1 MSLIDVLPSL
11 SPYEPSILALAVLCV
26 AVMIQSF
33 ATAPLA
39 FINEEQAPG
48 MPLKGDHDL
57 LSFRVLRTHANSV
70 ENLPLFGFSLLAA
83 ILAGSGPSLVN
94 WLAGIHVAS
103 RLAFWVVYYSGVG
116 KVAGGPRTLTF
127 VGGALSNLVLA
138 CVALY
143 CLVL

>member
-94 WLAGIHVAS
+94 WLASIHVAS
-103 RLAFWVVYYSGVG
+103 RLAF
-116 KVAGGPRTLTF
+116 
-127 VGGALSNLVLA
+127 
-138 CVALY
+138 
-143 CLVL
+143 